1 MPRVASSTRSLRVF
15 SLVFFYYPFY
25 LVDLFLIFVYVS
37 PLRGFGDLGCGG
49 SSNMLNRKAHP
60 PMLRFGTVGGP
71 LEVSGEKVT
80 LAAARVFNTPL
91 IALVVA
97 IGYYLGS
104 QIGFLLTPASTP
116 IATFWPPNAI
126 LLAALL
132 LTPTRVWWVLVLAV
146 FPAHLFVQ
154 LSAHLPLIS
163 SLIWFVGN
171 TGEALLG
178 AMCVR
183 IFKKDKPLFESV
195 YGVIV
200 FLVFGVLVP
209 TVTTSFLDA
218 AGALLTGLGQDY
230 TMLWTTRLS
239 SNIVADLTIVPT
251 ILIFGV
257 KGFSW
262 FRRANLWAYSEA
274 AVLTMSTVVV
284 NLLVF
289 GRESAISTFWAFIY
303 APLLLLI
310 WALLRFGSGG
320 ASASLLFLAMLAV
333 WNTMHGRGPL
343 ATQSLV
349 YAVLSLHFL
358 LTVLAISLLTSGA
371 LIVERRSSEEALRA
385 KCGNFVHAQEQERYR
400 IARELHDN
408 ILQRLTLLGLNLDE
422 LRAAS
427 LVFAKTPL
435 NKLYEQISDISKVI
449 RDLSHDLHPFMLEY
463 LGLPRALRKLCRDT
477 GARCGITI
485 DFSGDHLASPLA
497 ADVSSCLFRA
507 AQEAL
512 QNIAQNSHAKT
523 ALMELRLE
531 GRAVQLRIS
540 DDGVGLGSSE
550 GAGMTLVREQLLA
563 LDGTL
568 RISSVPSKG
577 TVIEVSA
584 PITTSP

>member
-1 MPRVASSTRSLRVF
+1 
-15 SLVFFYYPFY
+15 
-25 LVDLFLIFVYVS
+25 
-37 PLRGFGDLGCGG
+37 
-49 SSNMLNRKAHP
+49 MLNRKANP
-60 PMLRFGTVGGP
+60 PILRFGTVGAP
-71 LEVSGEKVT
+71 LEVPGENVT
-80 LAAARVFNTPL
+80 LPVARVFNTPV

-97 IGYYLGS
+97 LGYYLGS
-104 QIGFLLTPASTP
+104 QIGFLLTPANTP

-126 LLAALL
+126 LLAAFL
-132 LTPTRVWWVLVLAV
+132 LTPARVWWVLALGVL
-146 FPAHLFVQ
+146 PAHLFVQ
-154 LSAHLPLIS
+154 LRAHIPLLA
-163 SLIWFVGN
+163 SLVWFVGN
-171 TGEALLG
+171 TGEALLA

-200 FLVFGVLVP
+200 FLVLGVLVP
-209 TVTTSFLDA
+209 TLTTSFLDA
-218 AGALLTGLGQDY
+218 AGVLLTGLGQDY
-230 TMLWTTRLS
+230 SRLWTTRLS

-251 ILIFGV
+251 IVIFGV
-257 KGFSW
+257 KGLSW

-274 AVLTMSTVVV
+274 VVLTMSTVVV

-289 GRESAISTFWAFIY
+289 GRDSGMGPFWAFMY

-320 ASASLLFLAMLAV
+320 ASASLLVLALISV

-343 ATQSLV
+343 AMQSLA

-358 LTVLAISLLTSGA
+358 LTVLAISFLATGA

-427 LVFAKTPL
+427 LVFTKTPL
-435 NKLYEQISDISKVI
+435 NKLYEQISDISKSI

-463 LGLPRALRKLCRDT
+463 LGLPRALRKLCRDA

-485 DFSGDHLASPLA
+485 DFSGDHLESPLP

-568 RISSVPSKG
+568 HISSVPSKG